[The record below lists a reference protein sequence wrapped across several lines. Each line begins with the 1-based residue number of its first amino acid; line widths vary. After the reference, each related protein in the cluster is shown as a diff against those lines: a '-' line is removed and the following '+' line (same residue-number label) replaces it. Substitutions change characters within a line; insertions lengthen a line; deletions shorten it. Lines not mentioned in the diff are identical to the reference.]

1 MLDLCEDLVPLIKV
15 EASATILHHDI
26 DYALEGI
33 KKAYSEQ
40 KRGKTIMKQS
50 HSLLVG
56 NSDFRSLIVEMTSK
70 LNGSDINQLLIFYGN
85 LEGLEKLRQE
95 SLIKSTIENP
105 KDATEKLM
113 EFGSYFNML
122 DVIRE
127 YDNDKR
133 REAFSNVRKISVLK
147 M

>member
-1 MLDLCEDLVPLIKV
+1 
-15 EASATILHHDI
+15 
-26 DYALEGI
+26 
-33 KKAYSEQ
+33 
-40 KRGKTIMKQS
+40 
-50 HSLLVG
+50 
-56 NSDFRSLIVEMTSK
+56 MT
-70 LNGSDINQLLIFYGN
+70 
-85 LEGLEKLRQE
+85 
-95 SLIKSTIENP
+95 KSTTENP

-127 YDNDKR
+127 NDDDTR